1 MERITQRR
9 TACAAVR
16 IDQDTISNVYYYTN
30 GGLPVRIDQEVEMT
44 DRLQELGYIYYR
56 GCARTIQSCDGKAA
70 QADRAVSQE
79 DRREVRG
86 CTRQSLAVPAMPGCS
101 ADSQRC

>member
-1 MERITQRR
+1 MPRAPERSRPNVAELRLKRATRGEKRGGRRGGAVERITQRR

-44 DRLQELGYIYYR
+44 DRLQEVGFIYYR
-56 GCARTIQSCDGKAA
+56 GLRTDHT
-70 QADRAVSQE
+70 V
-79 DRREVRG
+79 
-86 CTRQSLAVPAMPGCS
+86 M
-101 ADSQRC
+101 